1 MLFTPA
7 YAQTAGAASAGG
19 AASLL
24 QFAPLV
30 LIAIVFYFLLI
41 RPQQAQAKQL
51 KATLAAIKRGD
62 KVVTAGGII
71 GTVKKV
77 AEGAAEIDVEIA
89 PSVTVSV
96 VRSTISRVVN
106 PTPANDAV

>member
-7 YAQTAGAASAGG
+7 YAQTAGASAGG

-41 RPQQAQAKQL
+41 RPQQAQAKKL
-51 KATLAAIKRGD
+51 KETLAAIKRGD

-77 AEGAAEIDVEIA
+77 AEGATEIDVEIA

-106 PTPANDAV
+106 PVPANDVP